1 MDRTLAR
8 LRTNRLDAVLAVAF
22 TAAGLVQV
30 LIWPIAASW
39 VGVLF
44 VVATTMPLAWRRT
57 YPVEAS
63 VASTVMWLVPTH
75 GFPVFG
81 FVVAILMFYA
91 LGCYGAP
98 RPAVWVAM
106 AWSAVAGAVGTLLGP
121 EPPVQAIGA
130 ALVVVAPVLVG
141 LVVSRL
147 REQNGQLERLAEDL
161 RAERRRAEQAAI
173 GAERARIAQEL
184 HDVVGHEV
192 TLMAIQA
199 EAASAALRV
208 NPERAAEP
216 VEAIRVTAHRTLGE
230 IRSVL
235 DVLAPEERTPAE
247 EDLVAL
253 AARAKAAGIPNVLV
267 VSGEPWPAQSP
278 ASLAVNRIVR
288 EALTNA
294 GRHAPGEPVSLSVAW
309 SPNEVR
315 VTSANAFVSG
325 GATGGIRPGR
335 GLTGIRHRAGLLGG
349 TYHVSAAQGRFEV
362 RVTLPAPA
370 ASQTT
375 AAPPAPALVTGESQ

>member
-1 MDRTLAR
+1 VDGTLAW
-8 LRTNRLDAVLAVAF
+8 LRTNRLDAALAVTL

-30 LIWPIAASW
+30 LLWPIAATW
-39 VGVLF
+39 VGVLY

-63 VASTVMWLVPTH
+63 VTSTVMWLVPTH

-98 RPAVWVAM
+98 RPAVWVAT

-121 EPPVQAIGA
+121 EPAVQAIGA
-130 ALVVVAPVLVG
+130 VLVVVAPVLVG

-147 REQNGQLERLAEDL
+147 REQNHQLQRLAEDL
-161 RAERRRAEQAAI
+161 RAERRRAEEAAI

-192 TLMAIQA
+192 TLIAVQA

-208 NPERAAEP
+208 DPGRAVGP

-235 DVLAPEERTPAE
+235 DLLAPEDRTPTE
-247 EDLVAL
+247 GDLVAL
-253 AARAKAAGIPNVLV
+253 AGRAKAAGIPNTLV
-267 VSGEPWPAQSP
+267 VTGEPWPAQSP
-278 ASLAVNRIVR
+278 ASLAVSRIVR
-288 EALTNA
+288 ESLTNA
-294 GRHAPGEPVSLSVAW
+294 GRHAPGEPVTLSVAW
-309 SPNEVR
+309 SPTEVR
-315 VTSANAFVSG
+315 VTSTNAVG
-325 GATGGIRPGR
+325 PRGASEGVRPGR
-335 GLTGIRHRAGLLGG
+335 GLTGIRHRAELLGG
-349 TYHVSAAQGRFEV
+349 SYQASAGEGRFEV
-362 RVTLPAPA
+362 RVTLPAPPVA
-370 ASQTT
+370 QPT
-375 AAPPAPALVTGESQ
+375 AAPRGAALVAGEPQ